1 MNENFQILQS
11 KTYDSVTEKYM
22 DFSFE
27 KTNSAYML
35 FYERRLPEHLKQ
47 RQSELLASPTSSSC
61 TSETIEKASVLK
73 EDEELA
79 VKTDGNEAG
88 KSKKSDTEMANR
100 ELNNSQS
107 EKPESSN
114 CDTANNE
121 PQASTSAAAAATA
134 AYTKSTA
141 EVGVKSTRMSIPILN
156 KELEDWIWQDNR
168 QFLQDRNIFEHTYF
182 K

>member
-1 MNENFQILQS
+1 
-11 KTYDSVTEKYM
+11 M

-47 RQSELLASPTSSSC
+47 KHADLLASPP
-61 TSETIEKASVLK
+61 LK
-73 EDEELA
+73 TPNRNSELA
-79 VKTDGNEAG
+79 ET
-88 KSKKSDTEMANR
+88 KSASMV
-100 ELNNSQS
+100 SQS
-107 EKPESSN
+107 VDSTKTIDDKDEKPQDLDSKQPIIVVAKDCN
-114 CDTANNE
+114 ME
-121 PQASTSAAAAATA
+121 PQASTSAAAAAAKNLDKSNPLSSVISA
-134 AYTKSTA
+134 ATTNMQQQQATTLQFS
-141 EVGVKSTRMSIPILN
+141 